1 MRISSNSFHQNKT
14 KKNIN
19 FLEKRES
26 PKRTFSFYIEYTF
39 ILYILTNNNHLLI
52 VLFEQ
57 AKKKRPP
64 KKRAALYRKIS
75 VLKSVSADAAVRLI

>member
-1 MRISSNSFHQNKT
+1 MRSSCVWGESLRGRKKTTVCTANDLNYCLHQNQT

-26 PKRTFSFYIEYTF
+26 PKRTFSFYIE
-39 ILYILTNNNHLLI
+39 
-52 VLFEQ
+52 
-57 AKKKRPP
+57 KRPP